1 MPQKIIFICQ
11 ECKSEWEAED
21 NSKAKTCISCGSA
34 KIYKSHNHQRAA
46 KKSRNKERWSYK
58 VR

>member
-11 ECKSEWEAED
+11 DCKSEWESEN
-21 NSKAKTCISCGSA
+21 NSISKTCKFCGST
-34 KIYKSHNHQRAA
+34 KIHKSHYHQRAA